1 MLSKCIKRCI
11 KNKLVNKCNKNAISA
26 LNNMCCRKSQPLDF
40 TFYTILK
47 DFDH

>member
-1 MLSKCIKRCI
+1 MQCI
-11 KNKLVNKCNKNAISA
+11 KNKLVNKCKKNAISA
-26 LNNMCCRKSQPLDF
+26 LNMCCRESQPLDF